1 MDASIHVHHHIPA
14 ARRLVVRPPAILHHR
29 AFDIHLLY
37 VKASLTGDENPYV
50 REYAEQHPLFPHE
63 STANQFFTEPQFEA
77 YRSLG
82 YHAASRA
89 IAEHAELAGLAE
101 PQAEVATT

>member
-1 MDASIHVHHHIPA
+1 VGTIRYGEDQVG
-14 ARRLVVRPPAILHHR
+14 
-29 AFDIHLLY
+29 HLLY

-89 IAEHAELAGLAE
+89 IAEHSELAGLAE
-101 PQAEVATT
+101 PQPEVATT